1 MAAPLTDWKAL
12 LKVNPNEI
20 DADNEADDDRNDNLG
35 VSFINLNPGEIDNSD
50 DLRVALRLGQRLAKF
65 YRAQKEGCWDKLIS
79 LAQENDKLKDK
90 SLAGAASGDTVVSNA
105 LNQLR
110 EEVEYYRRS
119 YEDKLG
125 EAGQVRDELKR
136 CEARVRELQNEKENL
151 KKVNEDLQKRM
162 GELRDPSRMKPDDGE
177 RTSRVRVLE
186 KELDGALT
194 ENQQLYDENQ
204 KLNAKFIVLQKD
216 KVEADRQINELSNEY
231 ARNKVCRK
239 QLIFRA
245 LASIDCLF
253 GDRLILFRQHHQLI
267 KINRYLFPTM
277 LDGHVWIC
285 FNKYKTFVF
294 DLFDP

>member
-239 QLIFRA
+239 QLIFR
-245 LASIDCLF
+245 
-253 GDRLILFRQHHQLI
+253 
-267 KINRYLFPTM
+267 
-277 LDGHVWIC
+277 
-285 FNKYKTFVF
+285 
-294 DLFDP
+294 